1 MSVFLE
7 GNSSRSSCGIP
18 KISNNSQEKV
28 SFVHSQVHG
37 AARAGENETGE
48 GGGENQREGW
58 DREAVYWSGSCDV
71 LNPCNLFT
79 PQI

>member
-37 AARAGENETGE
+37 AARAGENETE
-48 GGGENQREGW
+48 GREVEKIRGR
-58 DREAVYWSGSCDV
+58 DGIER
-71 LNPCNLFT
+71 LFT
-79 PQI
+79 GLGLVMC

>member
-7 GNSSRSSCGIP
+7 GNSSRSSCGIS

-37 AARAGENETGE
+37 ATRAGENETE
-48 GGGENQREGW
+48 G
-58 DREAVYWSGSCDV
+58 REAEKIRGRDGIER
-71 LNPCNLFT
+71 LFT
-79 PQI
+79 GLGLVMC